1 MTAFDDFEDLFRELI
16 WLMKRVPRLDALET
30 TVQNEPLKALKK
42 EPDTFDIKGAVF
54 QGYIQPDP
62 PLTPFDPFN
71 PRNPSE
77 RRPMPKRPFRDS
89 GNVLDEWEPLTDV
102 FEDDK
107 AVKIY
112 LELPSEEKDDVTL
125 NVTEGKVE
133 VKAKTLYQTIPVPES
148 IDVEKASSQYR
159 NGVLTVIIPKK
170 APVTKTW
177 NITPE

>member
-1 MTAFDDFEDLFRELI
+1 MTAFDNFEDLFRELI

-42 EPDTFDIKGAVF
+42 ELDTFDIKGAVF

-77 RRPMPKRPFRDS
+77 RRPMPKRPFSDS
-89 GNVLDEWEPLTDV
+89 GNVLDEWDPLTDV

-112 LELPSEEKDDVTL
+112 LELPGEEKDDVTL

-177 NITPE
+177 NITPK